1 MDHQALRRSV
11 DSFLKKRV
19 EYEVKY
25 LKILAEVLKSVRA
38 VTVFYKRPLPERFL
52 TRRLPL
58 LR

>member
-1 MDHQALRRSV
+1 ME
-11 DSFLKKRV
+11 KRV